1 MDFRRM
7 RYFAAVAET
16 LSFTAAARRL
26 RVSQPPVTRQIAL
39 LEEEIGL
46 QLLRRT
52 KRHVELT
59 DAGRVF
65 HDRVCRLF
73 AAVDAAVAS
82 ARHAARGETGTL
94 RLGYGGASVYLLPDV
109 LRSFRKS
116 FPGVELVLSP
126 LNLGYQ
132 LTAVRDGEIDIGL
145 VVQPVDDAL
154 LETQPF
160 AAERLMVALP
170 ANHPFRDRA
179 ALNLSELQG
188 ERFVM
193 VPWRKGHGFGRLIMR
208 VCGRAGFVPT
218 IEQEAEPMDSVLG
231 LVSAGVGIA
240 LVPALYTRLPV
251 PKVVYKPLHDRFA
264 IADIALAWRSDDASP
279 VRRAFIDIAGHTPPH
294 VRQPGKRAR
303 SRQHVPR

>member
-1 MDFRRM
+1 M

-39 LEEEIGL
+39 LEEEVGL

-65 HDRVCRLF
+65 YDRVCRLF
-73 AAVDAAVAS
+73 AAADAAVAS
-82 ARHAARGETGTL
+82 ARHAAQGETGTL

-116 FPGVELVLSP
+116 FPGVELALSP

-132 LTAVRDGEIDIGL
+132 LTAIRDGQIDIGL

-154 LETQPF
+154 IETQPF
-160 AAERLMVALP
+160 AMERLMVALP
-170 ANHPFRDRA
+170 ASHPFRGRS
-179 ALNLSELQG
+179 ALSLSDLRQ

-240 LVPALYTRLPV
+240 LVPALYARLPV
-251 PKVVYKPLHDRFA
+251 PRMVYKPLRERFA
-264 IADIALAWRSDDASP
+264 VADIALAWRTDDASP
-279 VRRAFIDIAGHTPPH
+279 VRRAFVDIARRDAPH
-294 VRQPGKRAR
+294 VRSQRKGTASGQRGAR
-303 SRQHVPR
+303 

>member
-1 MDFRRM
+1 VDFRRL
-7 RYFAAVAET
+7 RYFAAAAET

-39 LEEEIGL
+39 LEEEVGL

-65 HDRVCRLF
+65 YDRVCRLF
-73 AAVDAAVAS
+73 AAADAAVAS
-82 ARHAARGETGTL
+82 ARHAAQGETGTL
-94 RLGYGGASVYLLPDV
+94 RLGYGGASVYLLPAV

-116 FPGVELVLSP
+116 FPRVELALSP

-132 LTAVRDGEIDIGL
+132 LTAIRDGQIDIGL
-145 VVQPVDDAL
+145 VVQPVDDAVI
-154 LETQPF
+154 ETQPF
-160 AAERLMVALP
+160 ATERLMAALP
-170 ANHPFRDRA
+170 ASHPLRGRA
-179 ALNLSELQG
+179 ALSLSDLRQ

-218 IEQEAEPMDSVLG
+218 IEQETEPMDSVLG

-251 PKVVYKPLHDRFA
+251 PRVVYKPLRERFA
-264 IADIALAWRSDDASP
+264 VADIALAWRTDDTSP
-279 VRRAFIDIAGHTPPH
+279 VRRAFVDIARRAAPM
-294 VRQPGKRAR
+294 RSPGKGASRALR
-303 SRQHVPR
+303 ADRA

>member
-1 MDFRRM
+1 M

-39 LEEEIGL
+39 LEQEVGL
-46 QLLRRT
+46 QLLRRN

-65 HDRVCRLF
+65 YDRVCRLF
-73 AAVDAAVAS
+73 AAADAAVAS
-82 ARHAARGETGTL
+82 ARHAAEGETGTL
-94 RLGYGGASVYLLPDV
+94 RLGYGGASVYLLPAV
-109 LRSFRKS
+109 LRSFRKA
-116 FPGVELVLSP
+116 FPGVELALSP

-132 LTAVRDGEIDIGL
+132 LTAIRDGEIDIGL
-145 VVQPVDDAL
+145 VVQPVDDAMI
-154 LETQPF
+154 ETRPF
-160 AAERLMVALP
+160 ATDRLMVALP
-170 ANHPFRDRA
+170 SAH
-179 ALNLSELQG
+179 ALRSRVALSLSELRR

-193 VPWRKGHGFGRLIMR
+193 VPWRKGYGFGRLIMR

-240 LVPALYTRLPV
+240 LVPALYRRLPIQR
-251 PKVVYKPLHDRFA
+251 VVYKPLNDRFA
-264 IADIALAWRSDDASP
+264 VADIALAWRSDNASP
-279 VRRAFIDIAGHTPPH
+279 VLRAFVGIANRTASAP
-294 VRQPGKRAR
+294 
-303 SRQHVPR
+303 SRQKARRRRRDRGDD